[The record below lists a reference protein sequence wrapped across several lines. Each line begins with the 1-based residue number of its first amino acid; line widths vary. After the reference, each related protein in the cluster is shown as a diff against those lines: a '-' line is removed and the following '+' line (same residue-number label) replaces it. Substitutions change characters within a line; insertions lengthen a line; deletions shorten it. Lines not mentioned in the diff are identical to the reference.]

1 MVAATLVQSG
11 CCELQKP
18 LFKPTKWRP
27 ALTPATLVQSGSYR
41 SHSLLWSKVATVSHS
56 GHISGGCWER
66 QRYTSGPPDRGC
78 TAGGTAAVDAMAAV
92 GGAVGGV
99 LASWNLDCGETL
111 GLKGVE
117 SDWPHGI
124 LSVMRHCG
132 GGDGCGGNG
141 RCDGDGGAASGAAAG
156 VRGR

>member
-1 MVAATLVQSG
+1 
-11 CCELQKP
+11 
-18 LFKPTKWRP
+18 
-27 ALTPATLVQSGSYR
+27 
-41 SHSLLWSKVATVSHS
+41 
-56 GHISGGCWER
+56 
-66 QRYTSGPPDRGC
+66 
-78 TAGGTAAVDAMAAV
+78 MAAV

-156 VRGR
+156 VRGCDRGSSEKTMRDRTVIVIAQ